1 MLIKEIY
8 ILKSLHICVAFFIYI
23 FNELIDFNELK
34 KNLT

>member
-23 FNELIDFNELK
+23 FNELIDLDQ
-34 KNLT
+34 KNK